1 MSLDFSKT
9 VQQITHLSTKSRAE
23 HEDFVVRTDLAIETM
38 RSSSWDAI
46 ESKQIS
52 AGSRPYLWAKST
64 ESFGS
69 VYPLPPSPTD
79 FCIAATD
86 GSHIDVDRHLP
97 VACALINTGTCL
109 LRYGSDP
116 YAHLSNTPRLYY
128 GDELY
133 ITQQNNGIHEIALE
147 GSILG
152 TYRTVEE
159 MKALVS
165 LLRSAPLDIPVLG
178 LMDGSLVLFTA
189 LQQGQPKM
197 VEKFLLDD
205 GFLQALS
212 EIHLMAR
219 HRPLSVASYISLP
232 RSSEVV
238 SALRLYLCDQGVS
251 ECHQVCSRRRSPHQ
265 NCSLVNHLKDRDL
278 FENLLKPG
286 ERSALFISQS
296 EVIGKYPDDQ
306 KIFFFYLNT
315 GEEISRIEVP
325 RWVAYDES
333 LLSLTHSLIMDQCS
347 RGLGYP
353 VAISEAHEQA
363 VINGSDRQRF
373 NEIFE
378 LLLHS
383 QGTVGSSSAKSRSKR
398 TAWI

>member
-9 VQQITHLSTKSRAE
+9 IQQITELSTKSSAD
-23 HEDFVVRTDLAIETM
+23 HDDFAARTDLAIKTM
-38 RSSSWDAI
+38 RNSSWDSI

-52 AGSRPYLWAKST
+52 AGTRPYLWAMST

-69 VYPLPPSPTD
+69 VHPLPSVPDD
-79 FCIAATD
+79 FCIVATD

-109 LRYGSDP
+109 IRYGSNP

-133 ITQQNNGIHEIALE
+133 ITQQNNGIREIALE
-147 GSILG
+147 GPILG
-152 TYRTVEE
+152 IYRTVEE
-159 MKALVS
+159 LKAMVT
-165 LLRSAPLDIPVLG
+165 LLRTAPRDIPVLG
-178 LMDGSLVLFTA
+178 LLDGSLVLFTA
-189 LQQGQPKM
+189 LQQGQPNM

-205 GFLQALS
+205 GFLNALS

-238 SALRLYLCDQGVS
+238 SALRLYLCNQSAS

-278 FENLLKPG
+278 FEHLLKPG
-286 ERSALFISQS
+286 ERSALFLSQS
-296 EVIGKYPDDQ
+296 DVVEKYPDDQ

-325 RWVAYDES
+325 QWVASDES

-347 RGLGYP
+347 RGMGYP

-363 VINGSDRQRF
+363 VINGSDRQSF
-373 NEIFE
+373 NEILD
-378 LLLHS
+378 LLL
-383 QGTVGSSSAKSRSKR
+383 VKEAKIESSSAKSRSKR